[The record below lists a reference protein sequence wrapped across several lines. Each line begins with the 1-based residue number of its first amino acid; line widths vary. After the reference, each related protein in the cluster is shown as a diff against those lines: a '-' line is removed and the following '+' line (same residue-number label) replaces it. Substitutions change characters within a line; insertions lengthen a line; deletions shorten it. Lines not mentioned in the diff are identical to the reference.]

1 MSYMSAFLD
10 SLTEIQRDFPN
21 ILASFVDNIWCLDGT
36 QVSWN
41 TDDSLEDLAYQN
53 GNSYSAMV
61 PENHKEIGN
70 YTIMNVDTETGTW
83 ETLIFPNNKR
93 KTIEELDNV

>member
-1 MSYMSAFLD
+1 MSYVSAFID
-10 SLTEIQRDFPN
+10 VLTEIQTEYPN
-21 ILASFVDNIWCLDGT
+21 ILVSFADNIWCLDGT

-61 PENHKEIGN
+61 PESYKELGN